1 MTLYSEKGRDQKL
14 VLPKHIHPENCFI
27 QIIKIYKKYDT
38 RTRNGAKKSRS
49 VNKATRL
56 QGRPRP
62 PARVRHCRRKSSGSH
77 TSELQC
83 AFHSPLSVSPSAM
96 SPGLAL
102 VQQSSL
108 DPDRAGQLEPRRDE
122 FMRVRAVALV
132 GCGRDV
138 GQ

>member
-1 MTLYSEKGRDQKL
+1 MTLALAMARKKVDQS
-14 VLPKHIHPENCFI
+14 
-27 QIIKIYKKYDT
+27 IKPPAC
-38 RTRNGAKKSRS
+38 RA
-49 VNKATRL
+49 V
-56 QGRPRP
+56 RP

-122 FMRVRAVALV
+122 FMRVRAVAVV
-132 GCGRDV
+132 GATSGND
-138 GQ
+138 